1 VTKPL
6 VGITGRRRDASVL
19 AAPSGFA
26 DAPLDIF
33 FADYATSVA
42 TAGGIPVFLPLDG
55 DPDELLQRLDAVLFA
70 GGEDVDPSNY
80 GESPAPQ
87 LGATDRHRDAF
98 ELALVRGALAED
110 IPLLG
115 ICRGQQ
121 LLNVALG
128 GTLVQHLDGHSQDE
142 HRAERTHP
150 VTFVDGTRQA
160 ALLGDR
166 GAGTTAVNSFHHQ
179 VVDRLGDGVVAA
191 AHDAA
196 GSIEAIDVPDA
207 RAMAVQWHPEAFG
220 GDPVFQWLVKE
231 GTR

>member
-1 VTKPL
+1 MTKPL

-42 TAGGIPVFLPLDG
+42 RAGGIPVFLPLDA
-55 DPDELLQRLDAVLFA
+55 DPTELLQRLDAVLFA

-80 GESPAPQ
+80 GASPAPE
-87 LGATDRHRDAF
+87 LGATDPHRDAF
-98 ELALVRGALAED
+98 ELALVRGALAGD
-110 IPLLG
+110 LPLLG

-128 GTLVQHLDGHSQDE
+128 GTLVQHVDGHSQDE
-142 HRAERTHP
+142 HRAHRTHA
-150 VTFVDGTRQA
+150 VTLVDGTRQA
-160 ALLGDR
+160 ALLAD
-166 GAGTTAVNSFHHQ
+166 TTTVNSFHHQ
-179 VVDRLGDGVVAA
+179 VIDRLGDGVVAA
-191 AHDAA
+191 AHDGT
-196 GSIEAIDVPDA
+196 GSIEAIDVPGA

-220 GDPVFQWLVKE
+220 GDPVFEWLVKE
-231 GTR
+231 STR

>member
-1 VTKPL
+1 MIKPL

-42 TAGGIPVFLPLDG
+42 VAGGIPVFLPLDG
-55 DPDELLQRLDAVLFA
+55 DPAELLSRLDAVLLA
-70 GGEDVDPSNY
+70 GGEDVDPANY
-80 GESPAPQ
+80 GASPAPQ
-87 LGATDRHRDAF
+87 LGTTDPHRDAF
-98 ELALVRGALAED
+98 ELALARAALQQD

-128 GTLVQHLDGHSQDE
+128 GTLVQHIDGHSQHE

-150 VTFVDGTRQA
+150 VAFVPGTRHA
-160 ALLGDR
+160 ALLS
-166 GAGTTAVNSFHHQ
+166 GTRSVNSFHHQ
-179 VVDRLGDGVVAA
+179 VIDRLGDGVVAA
-191 AHDAA
+191 AHDEA
-196 GSIEAIDVPDA
+196 GSIEAIDVPGA

-220 GDPVFQWLVKE
+220 EDPVFAWLVKE
-231 GTR
+231 AAQ